1 MLSDENNWKLRRER
15 TSIKSIKVK
24 WGQRWRREKNKS
36 LLMKYLYLYWRKN
49 WYKEQ
54 HCYVTSS
61 LLSVSN
67 NIWCQRGHAKI
78 ISSLIAPPP
87 KVSHSAFWLHSY
99 IFKILLMF
107 RYSHNSIFLH
117 VRIDICPGAGVSLTA
132 ALFLFL
138 LLSKSLQI
146 WCRWENKD
154 NGPTFLNV
162 SLHYLS
168 TIF

>member
-15 TSIKSIKVK
+15 KSIKSIKVK
-24 WGQRWRREKNKS
+24 WGHRWRRENDKS
-36 LLMKYLYLYWRKN
+36 LLIKYLYLYWRKK
-49 WYKEQ
+49 WYKKY

-67 NIWCQRGHAKI
+67 NIWCQRGNAKI
-78 ISSLIAPPP
+78 ISSFIAPP
-87 KVSHSAFWLHSY
+87 KISLGAFWLHSY

-117 VRIDICPGAGVSLTA
+117 VCIGICPGAGVSLTA

-162 SLHYLS
+162 APHYLS
-168 TIF
+168 YIF